1 MSTSIVNLLLD
12 DRSNTIKLSYPFVAF
27 FSMIF
32 VVLRIWHDIRAKK
45 HGYVNISDWLL
56 ALAQVCALVGTTFGY
71 MSAWV
76 GAGKH
81 AWDPSVTEDDLKKYL
96 EYLWF
101 GQYFNLTAMTAL
113 KFSICAFMLQLDFS
127 KTYRLLIWLTVAVH
141 AGLNMVFPY
150 IILFGECDPI
160 ARHWDLKLSGH
171 CWDARPRM
179 ISAELLTGYL
189 GAGSNIASDLFYACA
204 PLIYIRKVQLPR
216 RAMWGVRAVFLL
228 GLVAT
233 IISAVKL
240 YEIKALNES
249 ADVPYESVNLSILS
263 VTEVFSLL
271 NKILPESAASIRG
284 NSHMNKYVLSNYGSN
299 PRTKPGFDDGSSE
312 QAIILPDPQGSA
324 KKGHI
329 LRTTHVRMTVDVER
343 TPHMGNHPNDW
354 S

>member
-1 MSTSIVNLLLD
+1 MSTSTVNLPLD

-27 FSMIF
+27 FSTIF

-179 ISAELLTGYL
+179 ISA
-189 GAGSNIASDLFYACA
+189 
-204 PLIYIRKVQLPR
+204 
-216 RAMWGVRAVFLL
+216 MWGVRAVFLL

-249 ADVPYESVNLSILS
+249 ADVSYESVNLSILS
-263 VTEVFSLL
+263 VTEVFVGTLTASLPPLRLLFESLL

>member
-1 MSTSIVNLLLD
+1 MSTSTVNLLLD
-12 DRSNTIKLSYPFVAF
+12 DRSNTIKLSYPFLAF
-27 FSMIF
+27 FSTIF
-32 VVLRIWHDIRAKK
+32 IVLRIWHDIRAKK

-71 MSAWV
+71 MSAW
-76 GAGKH
+76 
-81 AWDPSVTEDDLKKYL
+81 
-96 EYLWF
+96 YLWF

-179 ISAELLTGYL
+179 ISLLTGYL

-263 VTEVFSLL
+263 VTEVFVGTLTASLPPLRLLFESLL
-271 NKILPESAASIRG
+271 NKILPES
-284 NSHMNKYVLSNYGSN
+284 
-299 PRTKPGFDDGSSE
+299 
-312 QAIILPDPQGSA
+312 SA